1 MERYFKLSQHGST
14 VRTEVIAGITTFL
27 TMAYIIFVNPD
38 ILSTTGMDRDA
49 VFIATCLAAA
59 IGSAVMGLWANWPIG
74 MAPGMGL
81 NAFFAFTVVGAMGF
95 TWQQALG
102 AVFISGIIF
111 LILSATG
118 IRRWLVAGI
127 PLSMR
132 SGVAAGIGMFLG
144 IIALKSS
151 GIVVGSEATLVA
163 LGDLTEPGAL
173 LAIAGFFIIVALDAL
188 RVTGA
193 ILIGIL
199 IVTVAAILL
208 GVSQFGG
215 VMSMP
220 PSVAPTLLQLDIM
233 GALHYGIF
241 HVILVMVLVEVFD
254 ATGTLIGVAKR
265 AGLLKEGPAHTNPGL
280 SRALMAD
287 STAITVGS
295 MLGTSST
302 TAYVESASGV
312 QAGGRTG
319 LTALTVAALF
329 LLAGPGNVFSQIAG
343 FFSVMAVVTFGG
355 AYAVLAYVAQQA
367 VETYGWL
374 APGEMLDG
382 LGMAETTPGPLIMVT
397 QFVGFMGAL
406 REAGGMPPLLAATLG
421 GLLTTWVTFLPCFL
435 WIFLGA
441 PFIERLRD
449 NHALTAALTAVTAA
463 VVGVILNLALWFGL
477 HVLFGQLRPVTSLG
491 LDMDLPVWG
500 TLDVAALALVI
511 VAILAV
517 FRLKLG
523 AVTVLAICAF
533 GGLALRL
540 AGIV

>member
-1 MERYFKLSQHGST
+1 MERYFKLAQHGST

-49 VFIATCLAAA
+49 VFVATCLAAA

-102 AVFISGIIF
+102 AVFISGLIF
-111 LILSATG
+111 LFLSATG

-127 PLSMR
+127 PVSMR

-144 IIALKSS
+144 IIALQSS
-151 GIVVGSEATLVA
+151 GIVVDSPATLVT
-163 LGDLTEPGAL
+163 LGDLTNPGTL
-173 LAIAGFFIIVALDAL
+173 LTIAGFFIIVALDAL

-208 GVSQFGG
+208 GVTQFGG
-215 VMSMP
+215 ILSMP
-220 PSVAPTLLQLDIM
+220 PSIAPTLLQLDIV
-233 GALHYGIF
+233 GALGFGIVQ
-241 HVILVMVLVEVFD
+241 VILVMVLVEVFD

-265 AGLLKEGPAHTNPGL
+265 AGLLNEDPAHTNPGL

-319 LTALTVAALF
+319 LTALVVAVLF
-329 LLAGPGNVFSQIAG
+329 LLAMFFAPLAGSVPAYATAPALLYVATLMVRELSEIAWQDVTEAAPAVLTALVMPFTYSIANGLAFGFVSYAVIKLLTGKASQVHAATWIVAG
-343 FFSVMAVVTFGG
+343 LFVIKFAFFGG
-355 AYAVLAYVAQQA
+355 
-367 VETYGWL
+367 
-374 APGEMLDG
+374 
-382 LGMAETTPGPLIMVT
+382 
-397 QFVGFMGAL
+397 
-406 REAGGMPPLLAATLG
+406 
-421 GLLTTWVTFLPCFL
+421 
-435 WIFLGA
+435 
-441 PFIERLRD
+441 
-449 NHALTAALTAVTAA
+449 H
-463 VVGVILNLALWFGL
+463 
-477 HVLFGQLRPVTSLG
+477 
-491 LDMDLPVWG
+491 
-500 TLDVAALALVI
+500 
-511 VAILAV
+511 
-517 FRLKLG
+517 
-523 AVTVLAICAF
+523 
-533 GGLALRL
+533 
-540 AGIV
+540 